1 MKPIL
6 IVSLVKDG
14 RPEAVEAVP
23 EPAEDAPSDSDL
35 LAEAADELVEAAD
48 ADLEASEL
56 LPAEVPAELPQAA
69 SPRHSPTARNRDNA
83 FFFIKFSS

>member
-56 LPAEVPAELPQAA
+56 LPAEVPADLPQAA
-69 SPRHSPTARNRDNA
+69 SPNTALRCQYPFTKNVMNI
-83 FFFIKFSS
+83 F

>member
-35 LAEAADELVEAAD
+35 LAEAADAVSYTHLGSGLREGL
-48 ADLEASEL
+48 
-56 LPAEVPAELPQAA
+56 
-69 SPRHSPTARNRDNA
+69 
-83 FFFIKFSS
+83 